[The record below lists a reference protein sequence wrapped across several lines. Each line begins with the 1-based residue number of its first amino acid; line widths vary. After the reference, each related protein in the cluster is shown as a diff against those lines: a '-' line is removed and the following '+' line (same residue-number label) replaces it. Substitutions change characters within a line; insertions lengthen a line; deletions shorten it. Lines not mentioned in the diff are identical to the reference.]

1 MSRLLSHKLCHY
13 YSSRCQVYYGCNRI
27 TGRRQARKQLPATW
41 NDKDLK
47 RQQQFEA
54 KEVKGLWQVVRLL
67 GERKKLLGQRKL
79 LGHFSEIT
87 QVFGDAIQ
95 ISERELRY
103 LLKLELGQFQ
113 NLIIFFI
120 LTIPWISLLVHFCM
134 CFIDSVPLKKCLH
147 LFPFDSHPCCVNV
160 WAWPIQRL

>member
-1 MSRLLSHKLCHY
+1 MSRLLSHKPCHY

-41 NDKDLK
+41 NDEDLK

-79 LGHFSEIT
+79 LGHFSRNNSGFWRRHPDLRKRTEIFAKNGT
-87 QVFGDAIQ
+87 GT
-95 ISERELRY
+95 ISKSDY
-103 LLKLELGQFQ
+103 
-113 NLIIFFI
+113 FFI
-120 LTIPWISLLVHFCM
+120 LTIPWMSLSCSFVHVFHRLSSPQEM
-134 CFIDSVPLKKCLH
+134 FTSLSLWQSSVL
-147 LFPFDSHPCCVNV
+147 
-160 WAWPIQRL
+160 R